1 MFFNSQLKKDL
12 TQLKEELHTAN
23 QIRQSLDTEMMF
35 CALDKDAHIT
45 EANDNFCQEL
55 GYRASDLVGRLILDL
70 VPQVARDTAHYHK
83 FSQALNNRQHF
94 SGALEVSKADHVEGW
109 LRTILQPVNDLS
121 GNLLYFT
128 LHAND
133 LTRTINQS
141 REYENLVGALQ
152 RSTAVI
158 EFNPDGTIITANQ
171 PFQAGM
177 GYKLEQIQG
186 KHHRMFCTSSEAS
199 SPEYEQF
206 WQQLRDGQFKT
217 GRFERIDARGNTV
230 WLEASYNPVYDG
242 YGRLYK
248 VVKFASVITE
258 QVERELAIS
267 KAAEIAFSTST
278 QTDAVAR
285 QGNDVMTSMV
295 QVMTE
300 LSDKMIEAT
309 KGIAELDEQSQQ
321 IATIISSISS
331 IAEQTNL
338 LALNAAIE
346 AARAGDQGR
355 GFAVVADEVR
365 QLASRTT
372 AATEEIV
379 SVVNNNQSLTRDA
392 VNRVNEGKIKAEQGM
407 ELAGEAGKVI
417 DEIQRGAQQVV
428 GAVGQFA
435 EQLSNQDH
443 F

>member
-12 TQLKEELHTAN
+12 EQLREELHTAT

-35 CALDKDAHIT
+35 CALDKNACIT

-55 GYRASDLVGRLILDL
+55 GYTRADVVGKHILDL
-70 VPQVARDTAHYHK
+70 VPQVARDTPHYQK
-83 FSQALNNRQHF
+83 FSQALQSRSHF
-94 SGALEVSKADHVEGW
+94 SGAFQVAKADNVEGW
-109 LRTILQPVNDLS
+109 LRVILQPVNDLS

-133 LTRTINQS
+133 LTRTINES

-158 EFNPDGTIITANQ
+158 EFHPDGTIITANQ

-177 GYKLEQIQG
+177 GYSLEQIQG
-186 KHHRMFCTSSEAS
+186 QHHRMFCTPAEAAS
-199 SPEYEQF
+199 SQYEQF

-217 GRFERIDARGNTV
+217 GRFERIDSRGNTV
-230 WLEASYNPVYDG
+230 WLEASYNPVYDA

-258 QVERELAIS
+258 QVEREMAIS

-300 LSDKMIEAT
+300 LSEKMIEAT
-309 KGIAELDEQSQQ
+309 RGIAALDEQSQQ

-392 VNRVNEGKIKAEQGM
+392 VSRVNEGKVKAEQGM

-417 DEIQRGAQQVV
+417 DEIQLGAQQVV
-428 GAVGQFA
+428 GAVGQFSQ
-435 EQLSNQDH
+435 QLSNSER
-443 F
+443 